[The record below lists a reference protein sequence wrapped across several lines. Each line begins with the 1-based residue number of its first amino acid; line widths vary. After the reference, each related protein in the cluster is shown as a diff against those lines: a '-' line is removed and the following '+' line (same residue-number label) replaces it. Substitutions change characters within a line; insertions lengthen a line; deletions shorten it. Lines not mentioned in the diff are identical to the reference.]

1 MNASE
6 KAPVRPQKALERS
19 AQENLASRVSTAL
32 PGALR
37 GFSALR
43 SASRY
48 EGECSQPLPPF
59 LLFRAGWAARH
70 KGRIARNGIPRK
82 WNP

>member
-32 PGALR
+32 SGALR
-37 GFSALR
+37 GLSALR
-43 SASRY
+43 STPRHESA
-48 EGECSQPLPPF
+48 CPKPLEPF
-59 LLFRAGWAARH
+59 LLLRAGWAARH
-70 KGRIARNGIPRK
+70 C
-82 WNP
+82 